1 MLSIFNK
8 PYPFNEDL
16 KHNVK
21 NIFFI
26 SAGVFVFLFLFQP
39 FEISSLPTR
48 GKYYLLGGLCFSTFL
63 SLSLNLLLIP
73 SFFPRLFRSATWNIK
88 KEIAWDTWMLFTTL
102 AGYFFVNNS
111 LGIEKFVF
119 YTVIKLVLIAVIPIT
134 LLIIIN
140 HNKILRSNL
149 KLADDMSKKLWENKR
164 VQEKI
169 ITFNSNYQKD
179 SLSIKISSL
188 LLVKSANNYIEV
200 FWKEGKSIKNQMVR
214 CSMTYTEELVK
225 EYKFIFKCHR
235 SYIININYID
245 KIEGNSQGYKLFFED
260 FSIPVP
266 VSRNSISKLQELI

>member
-1 MLSIFNK
+1 
-8 PYPFNEDL
+8 
-16 KHNVK
+16 
-21 NIFFI
+21 
-26 SAGVFVFLFLFQP
+26 
-39 FEISSLPTR
+39 
-48 GKYYLLGGLCFSTFL
+48 
-63 SLSLNLLLIP
+63 
-73 SFFPRLFRSATWNIK
+73 
-88 KEIAWDTWMLFTTL
+88 MLFTTL